1 MATNNQAPFIISPVY
16 TSIAVMY
23 RNGDFIADRAMPR
36 VLVGSPTFRYGVH
49 RLGDWFNIPDTKVG
63 RTSRPGQVETGVDEA
78 EASTEDY
85 AIDVPVPN
93 YDMAVAPPNWD
104 PYARAVEYGANVI
117 ALDREKRV
125 SDILFNAANY
135 ATANKT
141 TLVGAAQWS
150 DGASN
155 PYIAITDAMRGMLVA
170 PTKLVIGATAYYALA
185 RHARILDAMAG
196 TTGARREATA
206 EQIAG
211 LLGLSEIIV
220 GRAKVNTAKKG
231 QTPALTDIWGDKA
244 ALIVDGS
251 ASGDVTAGN
260 SFAITAQFQTAI
272 SGTIEDPNLGM
283 RGGRYVRTGEAVKEL
298 LTATDLGFLWS
309 DVVA

>member
-1 MATNNQAPFIISPVY
+1 
-16 TSIAVMY
+16 
-23 RNGDFIADRAMPR
+23 
-36 VLVGSPTFRYGVH
+36 
-49 RLGDWFNIPDTKVG
+49 
-63 RTSRPGQVETGVDEA
+63 
-78 EASTEDY
+78 
-85 AIDVPVPN
+85 VPN

-150 DGASN
+150 DAASN
-155 PYIAITDAMRGMLVA
+155 PYIAITDAMRGMLVM
-170 PTKLVIGATAYYALA
+170 PSKLVIGITAFQALA

-196 TTGARREATA
+196 TTGARKEATA

-220 GRAKVNTAKKG
+220 GRSKVNTAKKG
-231 QTPALTDIWGDKA
+231 QTPTLTDVWGDKA

-251 ASGDVTAGN
+251 ASGDTMAGN

-298 LTATDLGFLWS
+298 LTATDLGYLWS